1 MRIRE
6 AVGNT
11 SRYVGLDGSHKAD
24 SRWSPSD
31 HGAMQFG
38 KKEESEVYLSAAVAS
53 ASKYWLIC
61 LYGRK
66 DKALAVL
73 IRSAWQTSGNK

>member
-1 MRIRE
+1 MVVIRRIPGGRRAIMAQCNLGE
-6 AVGNT
+6 
-11 SRYVGLDGSHKAD
+11 
-24 SRWSPSD
+24 
-31 HGAMQFG
+31 
-38 KKEESEVYLSAAVAS
+38 KEESEVYLSAAVAS